1 MTRLRIDTLTI
12 VFLAILYPSS
22 LCCQSAGAP
31 SVRTSF
37 PEYVEEFFLSD
48 AVRNQNRG
56 ELQVTLGVD
65 SQRNIGTSG
74 NLKLEYGLTRRLQF
88 NFEQSYGNADEQVQ
102 RASSQWG
109 PASAGMQYQ
118 ICSSSTSALSVGF
131 AVGMPS
137 NGESEIEFQ
146 PTILAARAFRRVQIH
161 ASFGTGLGRER
172 PSFQYNLASVFP
184 VHPGWYPTLE
194 FNGRSLAG
202 RNAFYLTPGIYRRLG
217 RQFELGIGTP
227 FGLSETAGTAG
238 IVAKMT
244 FEVGR

>member
-1 MTRLRIDTLTI
+1 VTRLRIDTLTI
-12 VFLAILYPSS
+12 VFFALLYPSS
-22 LCCQSAGAP
+22 LCCQGAAAP
-31 SVRTSF
+31 PVQTSF

-48 AVRNQNRG
+48 AVRNQNKG
-56 ELQVTLGVD
+56 ELQVTVGVD

-88 NFEQSYGNADEQVQ
+88 GFEQSYGNADEQLP

-131 AVGMPS
+131 AFGIPS
-137 NGESEIEFQ
+137 DAESEIEFQ
-146 PTILAARAFRRVQIH
+146 PTILAARTFRRAQIH
-161 ASFGTGLGRER
+161 ASFGTGLGKER

-194 FNGRSLAG
+194 FNGRSIAD
-202 RNAFYLTPGIYRRLG
+202 RNAFYLTPGVYHRIGQR
-217 RQFELGIGTP
+217 FELGIGTP
-227 FGLSETAGTAG
+227 FGLSGTAGTAG
-238 IVAKMT
+238 IVAKIT
-244 FEVGR
+244 FETGR